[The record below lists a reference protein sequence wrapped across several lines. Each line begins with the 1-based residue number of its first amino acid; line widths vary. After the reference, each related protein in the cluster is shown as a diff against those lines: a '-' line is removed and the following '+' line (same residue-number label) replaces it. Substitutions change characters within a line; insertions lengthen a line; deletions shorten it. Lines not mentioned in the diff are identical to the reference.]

1 MRPSLQTCF
10 RPWAAAMLALAAVFA
25 AILPQLQVETSIFAL
40 LPRGERDAGM
50 EQAVDAYT
58 EQLSRDSVYLVGA
71 GDFQVA
77 RGAAAAFAGA
87 LRSSGAFAEV
97 MVEPGAAQS
106 QAARFYLPWRSGL
119 LAERHR
125 RWLAAGQVQK
135 LRDEALR
142 ALYTPAGLMRPFGAA
157 EDPLGLLSAFVA
169 GQRPPT
175 GRATLRQGVLT
186 VAAAGRD
193 YVLVAAHT
201 ASSPFALAAE
211 RAAGT
216 ALAEARA
223 AAQAAGAQEI
233 VGSGVIQHAAAAAAR
248 GRSEMSLFGGISAAG
263 CVVLLWLAFASPRP
277 LLLTALSM
285 ALGGAAGLL
294 ACRLAFGKVHLVTLI
309 FGSSLIGTSVDY
321 AIYFFADRFGDP
333 QHWQP
338 QDAPRRTAAGIGLG
352 YMTTA
357 LSYLALLAAPFPGLR
372 QIALF
377 SAVGLG
383 VACGCVLILFPR
395 LARPWPLPERAVA
408 LRLGAAM
415 QQLRLPARRGLRMA
429 LALAAAAFV
438 AGGLARLHFE
448 DDVRALQSSPP
459 ELLHGEAR
467 VRELLGQS
475 GDRRFV
481 LVRGDSPEQVLQ
493 REEALRLRLAPLR
506 ENGRLGAVLA
516 LSNAVPSLQQQAA
529 DRQLLAA
536 RVYAADGLL
545 PGFLRALG
553 YPQASVD
560 RQLAAAAATAA
571 EAPLQLDDFLAS
583 PAALPYRSLW
593 LGRIAGGYASAV
605 GLFDVRDA
613 AALQRAVD
621 GLPGVNLVDK
631 VAEISQVLHRYRRIA
646 TALIAAVY
654 LLIGALLSLRYGPAG
669 AAATLLP
676 AVGGGLL
683 ALAALAWVGVGINLF
698 HVLALLLVLGMGS
711 DYTIFL
717 RESRG
722 APAPALLAVVL
733 ATLTATL
740 SFGLLAFSATPFIH
754 AIGATQALGIG
765 FTVVLA
771 VALQPPATAEH
782 AVA

>member
-1 MRPSLQTCF
+1 MTRLRLQTCF
-10 RPWAAAMLALAAVFA
+10 WPWAAAMLALVAAFA
-25 AILPQLQVETSIFAL
+25 AMLPALRVETSIFAL
-40 LPRGERDAGM
+40 LPRGERDAGL

-71 GDFQVA
+71 GDFAVA
-77 RGAAAAFAGA
+77 RDAAAAFAGA

-97 MVEPGAAQS
+97 FLEVGAARA
-106 QAARFYLPWRSGL
+106 QAARFYLPWRGGL

-125 RWLAAGQVQK
+125 RWLASGQAQK

-142 ALYTPAGLMRPFGAA
+142 ALYTPAGFMRPFGAG

-201 ASSPFALAAE
+201 AASPFALAAE
-211 RAAGT
+211 RSAGA

-223 AAQAAGAQEI
+223 AAQAAGAQEV

-248 GRSEMSLFGGISAAG
+248 GRAEMSLFGGISAAG
-263 CVVLLWLAFASPRP
+263 SVVLLWLAFASTRP

-294 ACRLAFGKVHLVTLI
+294 ACRLAFGGVHLVTLI

-321 AIYFFADRFGDP
+321 SIYFFADRFRDP
-333 QHWQP
+333 RHWRP
-338 QDAPRRTAAGIGLG
+338 LDAPRWTAAGIGLG

-377 SAVGLG
+377 SAAGLG

-395 LARPWPLPERAVA
+395 LARPWPIAERAAA
-408 LRLGAAM
+408 LRLGAALERM
-415 QQLRLPARRGLRMA
+415 RLPPRRGLRLA
-429 LALAAAAFV
+429 LALAAGAFV
-438 AGGLARLHFE
+438 AGGLMRLHFA
-448 DDVRALQSSPP
+448 DDVRALQASPP
-459 ELLHGEAR
+459 ELLRGEAR

-481 LVRGDSPEQVLQ
+481 LVRGDSAEQVLQ
-493 REEALRLRLAPLR
+493 REEALRQRLAPLR
-506 ENGRLGAVLA
+506 EDGRLGTVLA
-516 LSNAVPSLQQQAA
+516 LSNAVPSLRQQAA

-536 RVYAADGLL
+536 QVYAANGLL
-545 PGFLRALG
+545 PGFQRGLG
-553 YPQASVD
+553 YRQDAID
-560 RQLAAAAATAA
+560 RQLAAAAGARA
-571 EAPLQLDDFLAS
+571 LQLDDFLAS

-605 GLFDVRDA
+605 SLFDVRDP
-613 AALQRAVD
+613 AALQQAAD
-621 GLPGVNLVDK
+621 GLPGVQLVDK
-631 VAEISQVLHRYRRIA
+631 VAEISQVLHRYRQIA
-646 TALIAAVY
+646 MALIAAVY
-654 LLIGALLSLRYGPAG
+654 LVIGALLSLRYGLAG

-683 ALAALAWVGVGINLF
+683 ALAVLAWAGVGINLF

-717 RESRG
+717 RESRS
-722 APAPALLAVVL
+722 APAPALLAVAL

-771 VALQPPATAEH
+771 LGLRPPAARH